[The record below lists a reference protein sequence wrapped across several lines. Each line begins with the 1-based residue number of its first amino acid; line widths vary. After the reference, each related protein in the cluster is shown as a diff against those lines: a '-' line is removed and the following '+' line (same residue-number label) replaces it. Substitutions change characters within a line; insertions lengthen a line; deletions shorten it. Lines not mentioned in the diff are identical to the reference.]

1 MNNYIKQYGIVI
13 LLDALGTRQR
23 IKKDLDSYITDW
35 ELVINKLQ
43 TNIQKLNQGLSLRN
57 YKSGIRMKDIFDNI
71 QVFYPIDNPVT
82 THVDL
87 SGDNSLWWSLQHSAD
102 LLINFFQYA
111 LTKKIFFRGCISIG
125 HVIEV
130 RETFY
135 SKTLIENADLIDSFN
150 LIGIICGP
158 TALRVLNNKQRYSS
172 PILPN
177 FVKYKIPYKTGKSF
191 KDYPELPIVN
201 IIKQSIMFDN
211 LDDIKIRI
219 DDTINEQVNTN
230 KNDQYILRKWKK
242 TKKYFKFIQKIDD
255 EKFYL

>member
-1 MNNYIKQYGIVI
+1 MNNYNKQYGIVI
-13 LLDALGTRQR
+13 LIDVLGTRQR
-23 IKKDLDSYITDW
+23 ISKDLDSYITDW

-71 QVFYPIDNPVT
+71 QIFYPIDNPVT
-82 THVDL
+82 TYVDL

-111 LTKKIFFRGCISIG
+111 LTKNIFFRGCISIG

-135 SKTLIENADLIDSFN
+135 STTLIENADLTESFN

-158 TALRVLNNKQRYSS
+158 TSLRVLDNKQHYSS
-172 PILPN
+172 PIFHN
-177 FVKYKIPYKTGKSF
+177 FVKYKIPYKNGK
-191 KDYPELPIVN
+191 
-201 IIKQSIMFDN
+201 
-211 LDDIKIRI
+211 
-219 DDTINEQVNTN
+219 
-230 KNDQYILRKWKK
+230 
-242 TKKYFKFIQKIDD
+242 KF
-255 EKFYL
+255 